1 MKYIITTAIDYTND
15 TIHLGHA
22 YQKVLAD
29 SYARF
34 LRQTKGANS
43 VRFVTGTDE
52 FGQKVEKEAKSKGIE
67 TKAFVDEISKNDQ
80 IEQDS
85 LHVSYDRFIRTTDLD
100 HQKTAQEFFKKS
112 FDNGFIYEGEFEGKY
127 CEGCEEY
134 KTDKNLEDGKCPL
147 HQNKEIIIT
156 KEKNYFFK
164 WSYFRD
170 FLKKHFDNNPEF
182 VLPKSKFNE
191 MYALIDEIED
201 IPVTRRKENLNWGIE
216 CPVDNG
222 HVIYVWF
229 DALINYYTFAKE
241 TWDDSD
247 TNVIHFL
254 GKDNAKF
261 HALLWPAMLKS
272 VDLKMPTTIYVNSF
286 LSLNGQK
293 ISKSLGNIIR
303 PTELVNKYGSDAI
316 RYYLLK
322 FGPIVDD
329 SDFNEK
335 HLIEVYNG
343 ELANGLGNTLSRV
356 FSLAKKNNISFIK
369 PSSIPLSVQSQ
380 FENFR
385 PDRVLEEIFS
395 MISEINKDINQKEI
409 WKIEEKE
416 ELEKN
421 IQDYLNQLYFIT
433 INFKP
438 FIPVT
443 CERVLDSFNNN
454 FEVTNFFP
462 RIETKKDLN

>member
-1 MKYIITTAIDYTND
+1 VKYIITTAIDYTND

-29 SYARF
+29 SYVRF
-34 LRQTKGANS
+34 LRQTKGPQN
-43 VRFVTGTDE
+43 VKFVTGTDE

-67 TKAFVDEISKNDQ
+67 TKTFVDEISKRDQ
-80 IEQDS
+80 EEQDS
-85 LHVSYDRFIRTTDLD
+85 LQVSYDRFIRTTDLD
-100 HQKTAQEFFKKS
+100 HQVTAQEFFKKS
-112 FDNGFIYEGEFEGKY
+112 YENGFIYEGEFQGKY

-134 KTDKNLEDGKCPL
+134 KTDKNLLEDKCPL
-147 HQNKEIIIT
+147 HPNKEIIIT
-156 KEKNYFFK
+156 TEKNYFFK

-170 FLKKHFDNNPEF
+170 FLKKHFDQNQEF

-216 CPVDNG
+216 CPIDSN

-229 DALINYYTFAKE
+229 DALINYYTFAKNQWNDE
-241 TWDDSD
+241 D
-247 TNVIHFL
+247 TKIVHFL

-272 VDLKMPTTIYVNSF
+272 VDLKIPSTIYVNSF

-303 PTELVNKYGSDAI
+303 PSELVGKYSSDAI

-329 SDFNEK
+329 SDFSES
-335 HLIEVYNG
+335 HLIDIYNG
-343 ELANGLGNTLSRV
+343 ELANGIGNTLSRV
-356 FSLAKKNNISFIK
+356 FSLAKKNNIIFEIPK
-369 PSSIPLSVQSQ
+369 SIPISLDSD
-380 FENFR
+380 FDNFR
-385 PDRVLEEIFS
+385 PDKALEVIFEK
-395 MISEINKDINQKEI
+395 ISEINKNINLNEV
-409 WKIEEKE
+409 WKINDKE
-416 ELEKN
+416 LLTKYIKE
-421 IQDYLNQLYFIT
+421 YLNQLYFIT
-433 INFKP
+433 INLKP
-438 FIPVT
+438 FIPNT
-443 CERVLDSFNNN
+443 CEKIIESMENN
-454 FEVTNFFP
+454 FVVTNFFP
-462 RIETKKDLN
+462 RIEKKD

>member
-1 MKYIITTAIDYTND
+1 VKYIVTTAIDYTND
-15 TIHLGHA
+15 VIHLGHA

-34 LRQTKGANS
+34 LRQTKGQENI
-43 VRFVTGTDE
+43 RFVTGTDE

-67 TKAFVDEISKNDQ
+67 TQKFVDEISKKDQ

-85 LHVSYDRFIRTTDLD
+85 LNVSYNRFIRTTDSD
-100 HQKTAQEFFKKS
+100 HKITAQEFFKKS
-112 FDNGFIYEGEFEGKY
+112 YDNGFIYEGEFNGKY

-134 KTDKNLEDGKCPL
+134 KTDKNLVEGKCPL
-147 HQNKEIIIT
+147 HPTKEIIIT
-156 KEKNYFFK
+156 TEKNYFFK
-164 WSYFRD
+164 WSFFRD
-170 FLKKHFDNNPEF
+170 FLKKHFNQNPNF

-191 MYALIDEIED
+191 MYAMIDEIED
-201 IPVTRRKENLNWGIE
+201 IPVTRRKENLTWGIE
-216 CPVDNG
+216 CPIDSD

-229 DALINYYTFAKE
+229 DALINYYTYAK
-241 TWDDSD
+241 DSWNEED
-247 TNVIHFL
+247 TNIIHFL

-272 VDLKMPTTIYVNSF
+272 VDLRNPTTIYVNSF

-303 PTELVNKYGSDAI
+303 PTELVEKYGADAI

-329 SDFNEK
+329 SDFSEP

-356 FSLAKKNNISFIK
+356 FALAKKNDIK
-369 PSSIPLSVQSQ
+369 FEKPTSIPLALNSE
-380 FENFR
+380 FANFR
-385 PDRVLEEIFS
+385 PDRALEEIFLK
-395 MISEINKDINQKEI
+395 ISEINKNINQNEV
-409 WKIEEKE
+409 WKIQDKEK
-416 ELEKN
+416 LN
-421 IQDYLNQLYFIT
+421 ILISEYLNELYYIS
-433 INFKP
+433 INLYP
-438 FIPVT
+438 FMPYS
-443 CERVLDSFNNN
+443 CERILNSFENN
-454 FEVTNFFP
+454 FDVTNFFP
-462 RIETKKDLN
+462 RIEKN

>member
-1 MKYIITTAIDYTND
+1 MKYIVTTAIDYTND
-15 TIHLGHA
+15 VIHLGHA

-29 SYARF
+29 SYVRF
-34 LRQTKGANS
+34 LRQTKGPQNVS
-43 VRFVTGTDE
+43 FVTGTDE
-52 FGQKVEKEAKSKGIE
+52 FGQKVEKEAKSRGIE
-67 TKAFVDEISKNDQ
+67 TKTFVDEISKKDQ
-80 IEQDS
+80 NEQDS
-85 LHVSYDRFIRTTDLD
+85 LNVSYNRFIRTTDLD
-100 HQKTAQEFFKKS
+100 HQKTAQDFFKKS
-112 FDNGFIYEGEFEGKY
+112 YENGFIYEGEFQGKY

-134 KTDKNLEDGKCPL
+134 KTDKNLTDGKCPL
-147 HQNKEIIIT
+147 HPTKEILIT
-156 KEKNYFFK
+156 TEKNYFFK

-170 FLKKHFDNNPEF
+170 FLKKHFDENPQF

-216 CPVDNG
+216 CPIDSG

-241 TWDDSD
+241 DWNNED

-272 VDLKMPTTIYVNSF
+272 VDLKIPTTIYVNSF

-303 PTELVNKYGSDAI
+303 PTELVEKYGTDAI

-329 SDFNEK
+329 ADFSEN

-343 ELANGLGNTLSRV
+343 ELANGIGNTLSRV
-356 FSLAKKNNISFIK
+356 FALAKKNEIDFTIPTSISI
-369 PSSIPLSVQSQ
+369 SLNSE

-385 PDRVLEEIFS
+385 PDRCIETIFEKV
-395 MISEINKDINQKEI
+395 SEINRDINAKEV
-409 WKIEEKE
+409 WKIEDKDKVR
-416 ELEKN
+416 EL
-421 IQDYLNQLYFIT
+421 ILGYLNELYFIT
-433 INFKP
+433 QNLKP
-438 FIPVT
+438 FIPNT
-443 CERVLDSFNNN
+443 CEKILNSFENKFNI
-454 FEVTNFFP
+454 TNFFP
-462 RIETKKDLN
+462 RIEKENKN

>member
-1 MKYIITTAIDYTND
+1 VKYIVTTAIDYTND
-15 TIHLGHA
+15 VIHLGHA

-29 SYARF
+29 SYVRF
-34 LRQTKGANS
+34 LRQTKGPQNVS
-43 VRFVTGTDE
+43 FVTGTDE
-52 FGQKVEKEAKSKGIE
+52 FGQKVEKEAKSRGIE
-67 TKAFVDEISKNDQ
+67 TKTFVDEISKKDQ
-80 IEQDS
+80 NEQDS
-85 LHVSYDRFIRTTDLD
+85 LNVSYNRFIRTTDLD
-100 HQKTAQEFFKKS
+100 HQKTAQDFFKKS
-112 FDNGFIYEGEFEGKY
+112 YENGFIYEGEFQGKY

-134 KTDKNLEDGKCPL
+134 KTDKNLTDGKCPL
-147 HQNKEIIIT
+147 HPTKEILIT
-156 KEKNYFFK
+156 TEKNYFFK

-170 FLKKHFDNNPEF
+170 FLKKHFDENPQF

-216 CPVDNG
+216 CPIDSG

-241 TWDDSD
+241 DWNNED

-272 VDLKMPTTIYVNSF
+272 VDLKIPTTIYVNSF

-303 PTELVNKYGSDAI
+303 PTELVEKYGTDAI

-329 SDFNEK
+329 ADFSEN

-343 ELANGLGNTLSRV
+343 ELANGIGNTLSRV
-356 FSLAKKNNISFIK
+356 FALAKKNEIDFNI
-369 PSSIPLSVQSQ
+369 PTSISISLNSE

-385 PDRVLEEIFS
+385 PDRCIETIFEKV
-395 MISEINKDINQKEI
+395 SEINRDINAKEV
-409 WKIEEKE
+409 WKIEDKDKVR
-416 ELEKN
+416 EL
-421 IQDYLNQLYFIT
+421 ILGYLNELYFIT
-433 INFKP
+433 QNLKP
-438 FIPVT
+438 FIPNT
-443 CERVLDSFNNN
+443 CEKILNSFENKFN
-454 FEVTNFFP
+454 VTNFFP
-462 RIETKKDLN
+462 RIEKENKN